1 MIFPI
6 HDAAI
11 IRFPELETTKG
22 THEVFLKSFD
32 SFWQGIYNSLSLQG
46 SLWVFSSN
54 KFIDGELVPLTW
66 ELTDRINALTKF
78 KLKNILVVHHEERNA
93 HQLFAN
99 SYYNISFFVKSLNDY
114 YFDKDTIRE
123 PHIFKDI
130 EWGKRKVGKSGYN
143 DREGVRY
150 SPRGRDSGNVFY
162 KTERDS
168 DGKILRIYEYSID
181 ELYEKIVKVSTK
193 KHSVIISNISDP
205 NFSGVIGRLER
216 KLVQVGV

>member
-11 IRFPELETTKG
+11 IRIPELETTKCS
-22 THEVFLKSFD
+22 HEVFVNSFD
-32 SFWQGIYNSLSLQG
+32 SFWQGIFNSLSLQG

-54 KFIDGELVPLTW
+54 KFINGELVPLTW
-66 ELTDRINALTKF
+66 ELTDKIKTVTKF
-78 KLKNILVVHHEERNA
+78 KLKNILVVYHEERNA
-93 HQLFAN
+93 HHLFAN
-99 SYYNISFFVKSLNDY
+99 SYYNISFFVKSLNSY
-114 YFDKDTIRE
+114 YFDKDAIRE

-143 DREGVRY
+143 EREGIRY

-162 KTERDS
+162 KTERNS
-168 DGKILRIYEYSID
+168 EGKILRVYECSID
-181 ELYEKIVKVSTK
+181 EMYEKIVKVSTK
-193 KHSVIISNISDP
+193 KDSVVMSNITDP
-205 NFSGVIGRLER
+205 DFSGVIGRLER